1 LRAEIAHLEDEGRR
15 WAMSTQGVVVRVEM
29 GAPPCPSCN
38 GPTLV
43 QKSVPRNVVT
53 LEHGSFLAY
62 ETVRVCAARCRKP
75 SGALVTLRLESFS
88 RLAPPGSIFG
98 YDVEVFV
105 GLERFLHHRQR
116 EEIIAELAKKG
127 VTASSGESSKLAL
140 RFLRHLAE
148 LHSSRQPELRE
159 AIERDGGYPLHFD
172 ATGEDGRG
180 TLLVAYNGWR
190 EWVLGAWKLP
200 TERADQITPRLLEMA
215 ERFGLPCAIMRDLG
229 RAARHAAKAFVRKL
243 KLKIP
248 ILGCHLHFLSD
259 IGKDL
264 LKASHDKLRDLFR
277 GEKLRP
283 GLRALVRDL
292 GRKLGTDLP
301 NLREEV
307 LDWAAD
313 DAAAGHAL
321 PDGRAGFASVRAI
334 AQWVLDSARDGNHV
348 GFPFERPYLDLYER
362 ARKARRAVDA
372 FLRKPPA
379 GKATCRSLKR
389 LARLLGSIGIAS
401 DLSGVAKRVSARAEL
416 FDELRDVL
424 RLHPKP
430 PSGNDEPASIHEAV
444 AELCDIRKALRTFQ
458 RSLHTRRPA
467 RGPAEDSREA
477 IDLVLKHLKEHGK
490 SLWGHAI
497 SLPKRAGGGIRL
509 VARTNNLLESFF
521 HRMKHGERRRSGR
534 KVLTADFEHLPADA
548 ALACNLTK
556 PDYVEILCGSLEEL
570 PDAFA
575 DLDIAK
581 RSQTPGSPPSM
592 HRAAEED
599 LQADFASLPRNDRRI
614 VRAVILRQRI
624 EAAARSRAPRRLV
637 TLG

>member
-1 LRAEIAHLEDEGRR
+1 
-15 WAMSTQGVVVRVEM
+15 MGV
-29 GAPPCPSCN
+29 PPCPSCL

-53 LEHGSFLAY
+53 LEHGSFIAY
-62 ETVRVCAARCRKP
+62 ETVRVCAARCRNP
-75 SGALVTLRLESFS
+75 SGALVTLRSESYS
-88 RLAPPGSIFG
+88 RRAPPGSIFG

-105 GLERFLHHRQR
+105 GLERFVHHRQR
-116 EEIIAELAKKG
+116 EEILAELAKKG
-127 VTASSGESSKLAL
+127 VTPSSGEVSTLAL
-140 RFLRHLAE
+140 RFLKHLAE
-148 LHSSRQPELRE
+148 LHASRQPALRE
-159 AIERDGGYPLHFD
+159 AIGRDGGYPLHFD

-200 TERADQITPRLLEMA
+200 TERADQITPCLLEVA

-229 RAARHAAKAFVRKL
+229 RAARNAAKAFVRKL

-264 LKASHDKLRDLFR
+264 LKAAHDKLRGRFR
-277 GEKLRP
+277 EDKLRP

-301 NLREEV
+301 IFREEV

-313 DAAAGHAL
+313 AASGHVL
-321 PDGRAGFASVRAI
+321 PEGRAGLATVRAI
-334 AQWVLDSARDGNHV
+334 AQWVLDSARDGNHL

-389 LARLLGSIGIAS
+389 LARLLGPVDTSTGIS
-401 DLSGVAKRVSARAEL
+401 EIAKTVSARAEL
-416 FDELRDVL
+416 FDELRAVL

-430 PSGNDEPASIHEAV
+430 PSGDDKPDLSIQEAV
-444 AELCDIRKALRTFQ
+444 AELCDIRQALRTFK
-458 RSLHTRRPA
+458 RSLHNRRPA

-477 IDLVLKHLKEHGK
+477 IDLVLQHLKEHGK

-497 SLPKRAGGGIRL
+497 SLPKRVGGGIRL
-509 VARTNNLLESFF
+509 VARTNNLLESLF

-534 KVLTADFEHLPADA
+534 KVLTDDFEHLPADA

-556 PDYVEILCGSLEEL
+556 PDYVEILCGSLEKL

-575 DLDIAK
+575 DLDIAR
-581 RSQTPGSPPSM
+581 RSQVLGSSPSER
-592 HRAAEED
+592 RAAEED

-614 VRAVILRQRI
+614 VRAEILRQRI
-624 EAAARSRAPRRLV
+624 EAAARSRA
-637 TLG
+637 

>member
-1 LRAEIAHLEDEGRR
+1 
-15 WAMSTQGVVVRVEM
+15 MSTQGVVVRVEM
-29 GAPPCPSCN
+29 GVPPCPSCF
-38 GPTLV
+38 GPTLI

-53 LEHGSFLAY
+53 LEHGSFIAC
-62 ETVRVCAARCRKP
+62 ETIRVCAARCRNP
-75 SGALVTLRLESFS
+75 SGALVTLRSESYS
-88 RLAPPGSIFG
+88 RRAPPGSIFG

-105 GLERFLHHRQR
+105 GLERFVHHRQR
-116 EEIIAELAKKG
+116 EEIIADLVKKG
-127 VTASSGESSKLAL
+127 VTPSTGEVSTLAL
-140 RFLRHLAE
+140 RFLKHLAE
-148 LHSSRQPELRE
+148 LHAIRQPALRE

-200 TERADQITPRLLEMA
+200 TERADQITPCLLEVA

-264 LKASHDKLRDLFR
+264 LKAAHDQLRGRFR
-277 GEKLRP
+277 EDKLRP

-301 NLREEV
+301 AFREEV

-313 DAAAGHAL
+313 DVPGHVL
-321 PDGRAGFASVRAI
+321 PDGRAGLATVRAI
-334 AQWVLDSARDGNHV
+334 AQWVLDSARDGNHL

-362 ARKARRAVDA
+362 TRKARRAVDA

-389 LARLLGSIGIAS
+389 LARLLGPVDTATGISEA
-401 DLSGVAKRVSARAEL
+401 AKIVSARAEL
-416 FDELRDVL
+416 FDELRAVL
-424 RLHPKP
+424 RLPP
-430 PSGNDEPASIHEAV
+430 EAPSGEDKPDISIQDAV
-444 AELCDIRKALRTFQ
+444 AELKDIRKALHTFK
-458 RSLHTRRPA
+458 RSLHSRRPS
-467 RGPAEDSREA
+467 RGPAENSREA

-490 SLWGHAI
+490 SLWGHVI
-497 SLPKRAGGGIRL
+497 SLPKRLGGGVRL
-509 VARTNNLLESFF
+509 VARTNNLLESLF

-534 KVLTADFEHLPADA
+534 KVLTDDFEHLPAEA

-556 PDYVEILCGSLEEL
+556 PDYIEILCASLEKL
-570 PDAFA
+570 PNAFA

-581 RSQTPGSPPSM
+581 RSQTLGSSPSA
-592 HRAAEED
+592 RLAAEED

-614 VRAVILRQRI
+614 VRAEILRQRI